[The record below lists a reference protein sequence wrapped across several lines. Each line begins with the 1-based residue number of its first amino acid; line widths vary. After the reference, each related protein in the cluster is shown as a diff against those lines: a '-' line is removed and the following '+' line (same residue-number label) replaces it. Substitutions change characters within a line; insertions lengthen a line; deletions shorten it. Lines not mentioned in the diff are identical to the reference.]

1 MEIKP
6 NVENLAIM
14 LTENCNHSCY
24 HCFRPVTNNAETLNS
39 ENLSLLAARLS
50 GSTIKKVRFTGG
62 EPLLFNGLPQ
72 IIKAFSVNGFDV
84 SIGTNATL
92 LDAALLNVYK
102 EAGLNEIWT
111 TIHSQDPFL
120 HNRMCC
126 HREAFS
132 KTESAITNCIRSG
145 IKTCVNFP
153 VSKYNRHD
161 LLPTISYL
169 MKLGVDRIKILKITP
184 MGKAADPL
192 FEHLKNN
199 EWREVIHEIA
209 SQDYSNFDIKVQ
221 GCSTLSHEDGK
232 CNVFPIR
239 HLNVSP
245 QGMISPCCLLNNS
258 PAYEVGNITEL
269 LTMDFDS
276 AIQLFNY
283 RISHNKAFLLSSL
296 PCFSEVN
303 GKMVCPLYSRHTVEA
318 DKVRKYD

>member
-24 HCFRPVTNNAETLNS
+24 HCFRPVTNNAETLNIN
-39 ENLSLLAARLS
+39 NLSLLAERLS

-62 EPLLFNGLPQ
+62 EPLLFKGLPR
-72 IIKAFSVNGFDV
+72 IIKAFSANGFDV

-102 EAGLNEIWT
+102 AAGLNEIWT

-126 HREAFS
+126 QKDAFS
-132 KTESAITNCIRSG
+132 KTESAITNCIQSD
-145 IKTCVNFP
+145 IKACVNFP

-169 MKLGVDRIKILKITP
+169 LKLGVDRIKILKITP
-184 MGKAADPL
+184 LGKAADPL
-192 FEHLKNN
+192 FEHLNDN
-199 EWREVIHEIA
+199 EWRDVIHDIA
-209 SQDYSNFDIKVQ
+209 SQDYSNFDIKIQ
-221 GCSTLSHEDGK
+221 GCSTLSPEEGK

-239 HLNVSP
+239 HLNIGP

-258 PAYEVGNITEL
+258 PAYEIGNITEL

-276 AIQLFNY
+276 AIQMFNY
-283 RISHNKAFLLSSL
+283 RILNNKAFSLSSL
-296 PCFSEVN
+296 SCLNEVN
-303 GKMVCPLYSRHTVEA
+303 EKKVCPLYSRHTVIE
-318 DKVRKYD
+318 DRVSSYD